1 VPNTQKTRG
10 SKSLNGEHVCTPLW
24 WNWAGTSNRQ
34 ENEEARLAAILVLQ
48 IGKIDVRIRGFD
60 WTILQ
65 DFRPDVEAEDLS
77 RSGSRTIHERTGY

>member
-1 VPNTQKTRG
+1 M
-10 SKSLNGEHVCTPLW
+10 CTPLW
-24 WNWAGTSNRQ
+24 WNRAGTSNRQ

-65 DFRPDVEAEDLS
+65 DFRLDVEAEDLLKWQQTS
-77 RSGSRTIHERTGY
+77 HEGDKLLNFIGDPLARGAGA